1 MDKRSFTIKKLLKTE
16 YPEASFS
23 VRIKKSGYSETI
35 YIHTSLISYL
45 TEEEQE
51 KYWLFLTKQAEF
63 SSQEIQPI
71 LDKLE
76 DEKRIKENIYH
87 LLRSFYHVDHDEI
100 TGEILLGGNTYIQIL
115 PL

>member
-16 YPEASFS
+16 YPEASFR
-23 VRIKKSGYSETI
+23 VRIKRCGCSESIHI
-35 YIHTSLISYL
+35 YTSLVSYL

-51 KYWLFLTKQAEF
+51 KHWLFMTKQAEF
-63 SSQEIQPI
+63 SNQEIQPI
-71 LDKLE
+71 LEKLE
-76 DEKRIKENIYH
+76 DEKRIKENI
-87 LLRSFYHVDHDEI
+87 LSILRGFYHVDHDEI

>member
-35 YIHTSLISYL
+35 YIYTSLVSYL

-63 SSQEIQPI
+63 SNQEIQPI
-71 LDKLE
+71 LEKLE
-76 DEKRIKENIYH
+76 DEKRIKENI
-87 LLRSFYHVDHDEI
+87 LSILRGFYHVDHDEI